1 MIGLIIGSV
10 FFGILLGPLARLVL
24 PGRQAIGVAWTV
36 GAGFL
41 GALVGGIVANG
52 IGLSDTDDNIDWLRI
67 LIQLICAVVAVALI
81 AARLGRKR

>member
-1 MIGLIIGSV
+1 MIGLIIGSL
-10 FFGILLGPLARLVL
+10 FFGIILGPLARLIL

-41 GALVGGIVANG
+41 GALVGGIFANG
-52 IGLSDTDDNIDWLRI
+52 IGLSDTEDNIDWLRI

-81 AARLGRKR
+81 AARLRRK